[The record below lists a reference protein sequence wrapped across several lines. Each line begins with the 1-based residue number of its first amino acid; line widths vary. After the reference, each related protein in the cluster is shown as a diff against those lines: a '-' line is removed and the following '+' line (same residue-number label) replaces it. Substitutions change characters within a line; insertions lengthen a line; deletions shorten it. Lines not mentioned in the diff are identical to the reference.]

1 MDKER
6 EKRYLIF
13 EKKKEKIDY
22 MRLKI
27 GNMKKE
33 KVSEIEEEMGMNVEK
48 KKDRKDIWFVK
59 KGKY

>member
-48 KKDRKDIWFVK
+48 KKDRKDI
-59 KGKY
+59 